1 MGLDMYFYERH
12 YLKGKKGDIDCYPD
26 VRVQEYEDWTGKKR
40 EARIIKNAKY
50 VVSDFGYFRKANQ
63 IHGFIVDRYGQEED
77 INCKDII
84 LREEDILDL
93 YNICKELLSIKGA
106 KKFRERAKEL
116 LPCSDGFFFGSQEY
130 DKYYRQD
137 LRRYVEMVDKMDLD
151 NPEIDYIYH
160 CWY

>member
-12 YLKGKKGDIDCYPD
+12 YLKRKKGDIDCNPD

-40 EARIIKNAKY
+40 DARIIKNVKY
-50 VVSDFGYFRKANQ
+50 VMCEAGYFRKANQ

-77 INCKDII
+77 INCKDIY
-84 LREEDILDL
+84 LQNEDIMEL
-93 YNICKELLSIKGA
+93 YNICKELLAIKDS
-106 KKFRERAKEL
+106 KKFEERAKEL
-116 LPCSDGFFFGSQEY
+116 LPCSKGFFFGSQDY
-130 DKYYRQD
+130 DEYYRED
-137 LRRYVEMVDKMDLD
+137 LQRYVDMVDKMDLE

>member
-1 MGLDMYFYERH
+1 MGLDMFFYERH

-40 EARIIKNAKY
+40 DARVIKNAKH

-63 IHGFIVDRYGQEED
+63 IHGFIVDKYGQEED
-77 INCKDII
+77 INCKDIY
-84 LREEDILDL
+84 LQNEDIMEL
-93 YNICKELLSIKGA
+93 YNICKELLTIKDS
-106 KKFRERAKEL
+106 KKFEERAKEL
-116 LPCSDGFFFGSQEY
+116 LPCSEGFFFGSQDY
-130 DKYYRQD
+130 DEYYRED
-137 LRRYVEMVDKMDLD
+137 LQRYVDMVDKMDLE